1 MFEVYDKK
9 KVVLAGKFPYKWVFK
24 VADKIDNYIVRD
36 NDESS
41 ELVNS

>member
-41 ELVNS
+41 EPVNS